1 MCDYDEVEITIRV
14 LKRIAL
20 VSDGTIFE
28 RQRAI
33 DALTLFREKCL
44 PALEEIIKKVDSKML
59 KERASLYAQ
68 RIKDGVDTNTSL

>member
-1 MCDYDEVEITIRV
+1 
-14 LKRIAL
+14 L
-20 VSDGTIFE
+20 VSDGTLFE

-44 PALEEIIKKVDSKML
+44 PALEEIIKKVDSTTL
-59 KERASLYAQ
+59 KECASLYAQ